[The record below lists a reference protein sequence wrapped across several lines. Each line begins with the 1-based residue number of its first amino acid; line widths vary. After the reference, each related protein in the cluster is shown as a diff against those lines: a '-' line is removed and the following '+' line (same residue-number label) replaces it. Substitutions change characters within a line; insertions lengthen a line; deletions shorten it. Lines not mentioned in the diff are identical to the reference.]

1 MNPAHILSSLQRACR
16 VNPAARRAT
25 LWQIAKD
32 PDGVEMQGPG
42 GEYVWRRTC
51 GAWVIFTYQK
61 PDDYAGVTGNFAG
74 GYKASVLP
82 DPVAFNPFQMPDLG
96 QSFIIWRNARMVG
109 DHVPELTVTMDKIG
123 ADGMGLS
130 QQYTVRVPDTSEYGP
145 VFIGPLP
152 VIQ

>member
-1 MNPAHILSSLQRACR
+1 MNPALMLSSLQRACR

-32 PDGVEMQGPG
+32 PEGRQLEGPG
-42 GEYVWRRTC
+42 GEYQWRRTC
-51 GAWVIFTYQK
+51 AAWVIFTYDK
-61 PDDYAGVTGNFAG
+61 PDDNGEFQVDFAG

-82 DPVAFNPFQMPDLG
+82 DPVSANPFQLPDLG
-96 QSFIIWRNARMVG
+96 ESFMIWRSPRMMG
-109 DHVPELTVTMDKIG
+109 DPIPELTLTMHKIG

-130 QQYTVRVPDTSEYGP
+130 QQYRVRVPDSSEYGP

-152 VIQ
+152 II